1 MRWRA
6 YMKCMGFVAATAGLA
21 AGVWSAPRQPADT
34 GKQQAK
40 AMVNGNC
47 VPSTFDSA
55 TLDKELARMQREWKS
70 EAAAIETRA
79 QQAKAEVARA
89 MAEQGIRRAEIA
101 NLAARMQTEKA
112 AIESQARD
120 ASAQAQQLFMQAPG
134 IFGEDTGWLG
144 LEMKEVSPEKAEEL
158 KISPVHGVVVTEV
171 LPDSPAA
178 RAGLEPND
186 VIVEYDGHEVEGA
199 VQFGRLVRE
208 TPPGRS
214 VNVTVIR
221 GGKEKRL
228 TVQVGSAAHRMES
241 EMREIVPPREFN
253 FKFKMPNM
261 PELFA
266 GTTPVLGIEAE
277 DVSGQLGEYF
287 HVPGDEG
294 VLVREVSP
302 ETPAARAGLKA
313 GDVITRVGGVEVRT
327 VSELREQLQ
336 IKREQKTVALT
347 IVRNGSPITI
357 TVKLEPET
365 RAPME
370 IRAEAM

>member
-6 YMKCMGFVAATAGLA
+6 YMKYVGFTAAIGGLLAGGLCA
-21 AGVWSAPRQPADT
+21 QARPADT
-34 GKQQAK
+34 GRQQAK
-40 AMVNGNC
+40 ATVNGNC
-47 VPSTFDSA
+47 AASTFDSA
-55 TLDKELARMQREWKS
+55 KLDKAMTRMQREWRS
-70 EAAAIETRA
+70 ETAEIEARA

-89 MAEQGIRRAEIA
+89 MAEQGIRRAEMA
-101 NLAARMQTEKA
+101 NLEARMQTEKA
-112 AIESQARD
+112 AIEAQARD
-120 ASAQAQQLFMQAPG
+120 ASARAQQLFMQTPG
-134 IFGEDTGWLG
+134 AFGEDTGWLG
-144 LEMKEVSPEKAEEL
+144 LEMKEVTPEKAKEL
-158 KISPVHGVVVTEV
+158 KISPVHGVIVTEV

-178 RAGLEPND
+178 KAGLEAND
-186 VIVEYDGHEVEGA
+186 VIVEYEGHEVEGA

-214 VNVTVIR
+214 VSVTVIR
-221 GGKEKRL
+221 EGQEKKL
-228 TVQVGSAAHRMES
+228 TVQVGSATHRMDS

-261 PELFA
+261 PELLA

-294 VLVREVSP
+294 VLVREVNP
-302 ETPAARAGLKA
+302 GTPAARAGLKA
-313 GDVITRVGGVEVRT
+313 GDVITRVASVEVRT
-327 VSELREQLQ
+327 VGDLREQLQ
-336 IKREQKTVALT
+336 IKREQKSVALT
-347 IVRNGSPITI
+347 IVRGGSPMTI

-365 RAPME
+365 RVPME